1 MDGAPATSSS
11 VDHDT
16 TDVGEAG
23 QNTDDDY
30 SKRLKP
36 EIGMEFENEDIA
48 YEFYNAYAG
57 HIGFSVRKFWHDKSS
72 TNVIRTKKFVC
83 SKAGFKD
90 KSKEQCQRK
99 RADTRVGCMAEMTIK
114 ISGNGKYVV
123 SSFEDAHNH
132 ELVTPSKAHLLR
144 SQRRITEAQ
153 KAQIDI
159 LNDSGIRPKS
169 GHEVLSRQ
177 AGGRRCLSFGQKDYK
192 NYLRSKRMQSIQ
204 QGDTGAILQYLQ
216 DKQMENP
223 SFFYAIQVDEDEM
236 ITNIFWADA
245 RSILDYHY
253 FGDVVC
259 FDTTFKT
266 NSYGRP
272 FAPFVGVNHH
282 KQTVV
287 FGAALLYDETS
298 ETFEWLFET
307 FKRAMSGK
315 EPKTILT
322 DQCAAIISA
331 IGKVFTNSTHR
342 LCVWHMY
349 QNAAKHLSHVFQGS
363 KTFKKDFGKCVY
375 DFEEVDEFIAGWNDM
390 LVKYNL
396 EDNDWLHR
404 LFQNKEKW
412 ALVYGRQTFC
422 ADMISTQRSKSIN
435 ALLKRYLH
443 VRLDL
448 LDFFKHYERA
458 VDDRRYAEVE
468 SDFYASQTSPKVPYV
483 PMLIQTS
490 KVYTPAMFETFKGE
504 FDMVMGYC
512 VYESGRTGSIFEFKV
527 THSASQNSHTV
538 KFDPNG
544 SKVSCSCKKFEF
556 VGVLCR
562 HALKVL
568 DHNNIKELA
577 PEYILKRWT
586 RRAKSGPSQAI
597 QKCSDDEDV
606 RVMLARQY
614 GSLCRIYNNILS
626 QAAANKEAY
635 ALLQTMSIE
644 LMEKVDQILHENQS
658 KDISPNHEQ
667 AEKQPVE
674 CNIEN
679 VVTEKQ
685 PVECNLENVVTVQG
699 IKRKEQGNSNKRIKS
714 GLELNNKN
722 KRNKKGMVFHKK

>member
-1 MDGAPATSSS
+1 
-11 VDHDT
+11 
-16 TDVGEAG
+16 
-23 QNTDDDY
+23 
-30 SKRLKP
+30 
-36 EIGMEFENEDIA
+36 MEFENDDIA
-48 YEFYNAYAG
+48 YEFYNTYAG
-57 HIGFSVRKFWHDKSS
+57 HVGFSVRKSWHDKSS
-72 TNVIRTKKFVC
+72 TTNVIRTKKFVC
-83 SKAGFKD
+83 SKAGYKD

-99 RADTRVGCMAEMTIK
+99 RADTRVGCLAEMTIK
-114 ISGNGKYVV
+114 ISANGKYVV
-123 SSFEDAHNH
+123 SSFDDAHNH

-144 SQRRITEAQ
+144 SQRKITE
-153 KAQIDI
+153 
-159 LNDSGIRPKS
+159 
-169 GHEVLSRQ
+169 
-177 AGGRRCLSFGQKDYK
+177 
-192 NYLRSKRMQSIQ
+192 
-204 QGDTGAILQYLQ
+204 
-216 DKQMENP
+216 DKQRVDSVLASVKKIIKIISVQSVCNP
-223 SFFYAIQVDEDEM
+223 SKKEIQVPFFNTFRTSRWKTLPFYAIQVDEDEM

-272 FAPFVGVNHH
+272 FSPFVGVNHH

-331 IGKVFTNSTHR
+331 INKVFTNSIHR

-375 DFEEVDEFIAGWNDM
+375 DFEEVDEFLAGWNVM

-396 EDNDWLHR
+396 EDNEWLHR

-422 ADMISTQRSKSIN
+422 ADMKSTQRSESMN

-483 PMLIQTS
+483 QMLIQTS
-490 KVYTPAMFETFKGE
+490 KVYTPAMFEIFKGE

-512 VYESGRTGSIFEFKV
+512 VYESGRTGSISEFKV

-538 KFDPNG
+538 IFDPDG

-597 QKCSDDEDV
+597 QKCSNDEDAIV
-606 RVMLARQY
+606 VLAR
-614 GSLCRIYNNILS
+614 
-626 QAAANKEAY
+626 
-635 ALLQTMSIE
+635 
-644 LMEKVDQILHENQS
+644 
-658 KDISPNHEQ
+658 
-667 AEKQPVE
+667 
-674 CNIEN
+674 
-679 VVTEKQ
+679 
-685 PVECNLENVVTVQG
+685 
-699 IKRKEQGNSNKRIKS
+699 
-714 GLELNNKN
+714 
-722 KRNKKGMVFHKK
+722 

>member
-1 MDGAPATSSS
+1 
-11 VDHDT
+11 
-16 TDVGEAG
+16 
-23 QNTDDDY
+23 
-30 SKRLKP
+30 
-36 EIGMEFENEDIA
+36 MEFENDDIA
-48 YEFYNAYAG
+48 YEFYNTYAG
-57 HIGFSVRKFWHDKSS
+57 HVGFSVRKSWHDKSS
-72 TNVIRTKKFVC
+72 TTNVIRTKKYVC
-83 SKAGFKD
+83 SKAGYKD

-99 RADTRVGCMAEMTIK
+99 RADTRVGCLAEMTIK
-114 ISGNGKYVV
+114 ISANGKYVV

-144 SQRRITEAQ
+144 SQRKITEGQ

-169 GHEVLSRQ
+169 GHEVMSRQ
-177 AGGRRCLSFGQKDYK
+177 AGGRQCLSFGQKDYK

-204 QGDTGAILQYLQ
+204 EGDTGAILQYLQ
-216 DKQMENP
+216 DKLMENP

-287 FGAALLYDETS
+287 FGATLLYDETS

-315 EPKTILT
+315 EPNTILT

-331 IGKVFTNSTHR
+331 IGKVFTNSIHR

-375 DFEEVDEFIAGWNDM
+375 DFEEVDEFLAGWNDM

-396 EDNDWLHR
+396 KDNEWLHR

-422 ADMISTQRSKSIN
+422 ADMKSTQRSESMN

-483 PMLIQTS
+483 QMLIQTS
-490 KVYTPAMFETFKGE
+490 KVYTPAMFEIFKGE

-512 VYESGRTGSIFEFKV
+512 VYESGRTGSISEFTV
-527 THSASQNSHTV
+527 THSASQNCHTV

-586 RRAKSGPSQAI
+586 RRAKSGPSEAI
-597 QKCSDDEDV
+597 QKCSDDEDA
-606 RVMLARQY
+606 RVVLARQY
-614 GSLCRIYNNILS
+614 GSLCRTYNNILS
-626 QAAANKEAY
+626 KAAANKEAY
-635 ALLQTMSIE
+635 ALLQSMSIE
-644 LMEKVDQILHENQS
+644 LMEKVDQILHGNQS
-658 KDISPNHEQ
+658 KDESLNHEQ

-679 VVTEKQ
+679 VVQ
-685 PVECNLENVVTVQG
+685 AQG
-699 IKRKEQGNSNKRIKS
+699 IKRKEPGSSNKRIKS

-722 KRNKKGMVFHKK
+722 KRNTKGQGATCKNKSGDCASASSEENPSFNVPNKNKRNTKGMVLHKK